1 MKKYC
6 CLFLALFLCFS
17 SFGYENS
24 QAEPTAVPI
33 SYESAVVSYLGPE
46 GTYTQEACGTFFEK
60 QGTYIPYSTVNEAV
74 EALICGDS
82 NYAVIPQ
89 ENTIGGAVIDYVDT
103 LLAQTEVS
111 VIGEVELPINQNLLA
126 LPGTKL
132 DSINTVYSHNQGIT
146 H

>member
-1 MKKYC
+1 MNRPLSVISDQK
-6 CLFLALFLCFS
+6 
-17 SFGYENS
+17 
-24 QAEPTAVPI
+24 VPI
-33 SYESAVVSYLGPE
+33 RKPAEH
-46 GTYTQEACGTFFEK
+46 F
-60 QGTYIPYSTVNEAV
+60 VNEAV

-89 ENTIGGAVIDYVDT
+89 ENAIGGAVIDYVDT

-132 DSINTVYSHNQGIT
+132 ESINTVYSHNQGIT